1 MSLLDINNITLVGL
15 LTLSVLA
22 IVLSAWSVDTFR
34 KLKEKSA
41 TTDFKS
47 NCNIDS
53 DSASSGLTFA
63 AIMLTVGLIVFL
75 YCCLTI
81 ATKSGYVKL

>member
-34 KLKEKSA
+34 KLKEKSTA
-41 TTDFKS
+41 TDFKT

-53 DSASSGLTFA
+53 DSTSSGLTFA

-81 ATKSGYVKL
+81 AKKSGYVKL